1 MTDEDMRVCF
11 AMFAM
16 LKVTWNR
23 GEEEQDARDCWSIA
37 DEMIKAKNLE
47 QDEGIASIKK
57 RQYKRKDVSQ

>member
-1 MTDEDMRVCF
+1 MTDEDMRICF

-57 RQYKRKDVSQ
+57 RPYKRKDVSQ